1 MDRHRQEMEKILMI
15 RGRENTFA
23 NELGIK
29 TVSLTEGKAR
39 AELVITDKIKNLNG
53 SVHGGCIYTLAD
65 NVGGTIS
72 SADGYRVVTL
82 SGSLDFLRPAM
93 NCEKLIGTAEL
104 VKNGKKIVVVEV
116 RISDEHDRL
125 IAMGVFDYS
134 KMQWRYDDEKHAKK

>member
-53 SVHGGCIYTLAD
+53 SVHGGCIYTWP
-65 NVGGTIS
+65 IM
-72 SADGYRVVTL
+72 SA
-82 SGSLDFLRPAM
+82 
-93 NCEKLIGTAEL
+93 
-104 VKNGKKIVVVEV
+104 
-116 RISDEHDRL
+116 H
-125 IAMGVFDYS
+125 
-134 KMQWRYDDEKHAKK
+134 

>member
-1 MDRHRQEMEKILMI
+1 MDQHQQEMEKILMI

-29 TVSLTEGKAR
+29 TVSFIEGKAR
-39 AELVITDKIKNLNG
+39 AELTITDKIKNLNG
-53 SVHGGCIYTLAD
+53 SVHGGCIYALAD
-65 NVGGTIS
+65 NVGGTVS
-72 SADGYRVVTL
+72 SGDGYRVVTL

-104 VKNGKKIVVVEV
+104 IKNGKKIVVVEV

-134 KMQWRYDDEKHAKK
+134 KMQWRYDEKHPKK